1 MYFARVILAVLI
13 AVSVATVPTTGGAA
27 SLPAPAAMSMA
38 NQTDMPCCPSP
49 DDGKGTACAF
59 KCLSFVAALFPAPTC
74 LARITDGLPSFF
86 ADVILQGHAIPP
98 THPPPI

>member
-1 MYFARVILAVLI
+1 MILAVLI
-13 AVSVATVPTTGGAA
+13 AVSVATVPTTGSVVISAA
-27 SLPAPAAMSMA
+27 SAAISMA

-59 KCLSFVAALFPAPTC
+59 KCLNFVAALFPARVG
-74 LARITDGLPSFF
+74 LAQITDGLPSFL
-86 ADVILQGHAIPP
+86 AEVTLQGYVIPP